1 MREYLTELQSRPRQA
16 DDLVRTITE
25 YSAHQFLTV
34 SHMGL
39 GQAQQAIDSATAALT
54 LAEELG
60 SKGRIV
66 AMLKERVRA
75 HIAANDPDAAAQDIA
90 RAPAGMDPSSK
101 DAYLRSQRTQLEE
114 LRGRLRSEAD
124 PGPSYA

>member
-1 MREYLTELQSRPRQA
+1 M
-16 DDLVRTITE
+16 
-25 YSAHQFLTV
+25 SAR
-34 SHMGL
+34 
-39 GQAQQAIDSATAALT
+39 AIDSATAALT